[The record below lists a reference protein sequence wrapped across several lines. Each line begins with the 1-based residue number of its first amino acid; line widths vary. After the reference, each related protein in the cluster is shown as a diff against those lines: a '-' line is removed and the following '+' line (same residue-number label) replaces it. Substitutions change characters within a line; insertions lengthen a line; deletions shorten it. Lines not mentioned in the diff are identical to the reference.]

1 MEMTIDEALRRGVEA
16 HQAGRVQEADGYYTA
31 ILQSQPDHPDANHN
45 LGLIA
50 VGVNK
55 IGEALPLLKRALDAN
70 PKVEQFWLSY
80 IDTLLRS
87 GDLARAG
94 SVLSDARG
102 MGFSGGQFSR
112 FEQRLNSSIA
122 IELPAQLDM
131 NRLIECYAV
140 SYTHL
145 MLPTTPYV

>member
-55 IGEALPLLKRALDAN
+55 IGEALPLLNCESLNLSVIANLGGGSMKR
-70 PKVEQFWLSY
+70 
-80 IDTLLRS
+80 I
-87 GDLARAG
+87 
-94 SVLSDARG
+94 SVT
-102 MGFSGGQFSR
+102 
-112 FEQRLNSSIA
+112 
-122 IELPAQLDM
+122 
-131 NRLIECYAV
+131 C
-140 SYTHL
+140 
-145 MLPTTPYV
+145 